1 MFGEGAMPICIIEHA
16 QVSFGIGLTRT
27 IKRLADLKAAFD
39 FILSSLILS
48 SLLLSL
54 EFNLNFRQALNYA
67 LHVWF
72 QKYTRSNGR

>member
-1 MFGEGAMPICIIEHA
+1 MFDEGAMPICINEHA

-27 IKRLADLKAAFD
+27 IKRLADLKAAFN
-39 FILSSLILS
+39 FILS

-72 QKYTRSNGR
+72 QKYTHSNGR

>member
-27 IKRLADLKAAFD
+27 IKRLADLKAAFN
-39 FILSSLILS
+39 FILS

>member
-1 MFGEGAMPICIIEHA
+1 MFDEGAMPICIIEHA

-39 FILSSLILS
+39 FILSSL
-48 SLLLSL
+48 LLSL

>member
-1 MFGEGAMPICIIEHA
+1 MPICIIEHA

-39 FILSSLILS
+39 FILSSL
-48 SLLLSL
+48 LLSL

>member
-39 FILSSLILS
+39 FILSSL
-48 SLLLSL
+48 LLSL

-72 QKYTRSNGR
+72 

>member
-39 FILSSLILS
+39 FILSSL
-48 SLLLSL
+48 LLSL